1 MGDAIP
7 QLLVNGIAL
16 GAAYALIALG
26 FVLVINAVGA
36 VNFAQGDLVMA
47 GGFVAV
53 ILGEVLGEGFANW
66 FGDGVPAL
74 GLIVLPLTMAVM
86 AVLGLLFSLLAY
98 VPLRRRPPV
107 SVFISTIAVGL
118 ILQHAANAGFGPEPR
133 IGPALIQAEALRFG
147 PIAISVQQLAVIAAA
162 SVLIGGTGLLLSRTQ
177 LGRRLRAVAQ
187 DPEIAEAVG
196 INGARCI
203 AVTLMLAVA
212 LAGAAGTLLSNQ
224 FFVAPGDG
232 GLFMLKAYIAVTL
245 GGWGRL
251 DGAAL
256 AALLIGIFEVL
267 MAAYVSYVAAEAL
280 LYGGLLLVLLVR
292 PSGLLG
298 ETIQRRT

>member
-1 MGDAIP
+1 MGDAVP

-53 ILGEVLGEGFANW
+53 VLAEALLSWVDGEAGW
-66 FGDGVPAL
+66 I
-74 GLIVLPLTMAVM
+74 GLAVLPLTMLVM
-86 AVLGLLFSLLAY
+86 AVIGLVFSLLAY
-98 VPLRRRPPV
+98 APLRKRPPV

-118 ILQHAANAGFGPEPR
+118 IIQHAANAGFGPEPR
-133 IGPALIQAEALRFG
+133 IGPALFQGDALRFG
-147 PIAISVQQLAVIAAA
+147 AVTLSVQQIAVILAAGI
-162 SVLIGGTGLLLSRTQ
+162 LIGATGLLLTRTQ

-187 DPEIAEAVG
+187 DPEIAEAIG

-203 AVTLMLAVA
+203 AITFALAVA
-212 LAGAAGTLLSNQ
+212 LAGAAGMLLSNQ

-256 AALLIGIFEVL
+256 AALLIGVFEVL

-280 LYGGLLLVLLVR
+280 LYGGLLVVLLVR

-298 ETIQRRT
+298 ETIRRRT

>member
-1 MGDAIP
+1 MDGFMGDAVP
-7 QLLVNGIAL
+7 QLLVNGVAL

-53 ILGEVLGEGFANW
+53 MVAEYLTSW
-66 FGDGVPAL
+66 MGVGTAGL
-74 GLIVLPLTMAVM
+74 GLLVLPLTMVIM
-86 AVLGLLFSLLAY
+86 AALGLVFSLAAY
-98 VPLRRRPPV
+98 APLRNRPPV
-107 SVFISTIAVGL
+107 SIFISTIAVGL
-118 ILQHAANAGFGPEPR
+118 ILHHGANATFGPEPR
-133 IGPALIQAEALRFG
+133 IGPALVDAKTLSLG
-147 PIAISVQQLAVIAAA
+147 PITLSVQQISVIIAAG
-162 SVLIGGTGLLLSRTQ
+162 VLIGATGLLLSRTQ

-203 AVTLMLAVA
+203 AITFALAVA
-212 LAGAAGTLLSNQ
+212 LAGAAGMLLSNH
-224 FFVAPGDG
+224 FFVTPGDG

-256 AALLIGIFEVL
+256 AALLIGVFEVL
-267 MAAYVSYVAAEAL
+267 MAAFVSYVAAEAL
-280 LYGGLLLVLLVR
+280 LYGALLLVLLVR
-292 PSGLLG
+292 PSGLFG

>member
-1 MGDAIP
+1 MAEAIP

-47 GGFVAV
+47 GGFAAV
-53 ILGEVLGEGFANW
+53 ILAETLSAG
-66 FGDGVPAL
+66 FGDAVPAL
-74 GLIVLPLTMAVM
+74 GLLVLPLTMLVM
-86 AVLGLLFSLLAY
+86 AGLGLLFSALAY
-98 VPLRRRPPV
+98 APLRGRPPV
-107 SVFISTIAVGL
+107 SIFISTIAVGL
-118 ILQHAANAGFGPEPR
+118 ILHHAANAGFGPEPR
-133 IGPALIQAEALRFG
+133 IGPALLQADTLRFG
-147 PIAISVQQLAVIAAA
+147 SVVLSVQQIAVIGAAGL
-162 SVLIGGTGLLLSRTQ
+162 LIAGTGALLSRTQ

-187 DPEIAEAVG
+187 DPEIAEAMG
-196 INGARCI
+196 INGARCV
-203 AVTLMLAVA
+203 ALTFMLAVA
-212 LAGAAGTLLSNQ
+212 LAGAAGALLSNQ

-256 AALLIGIFEVL
+256 AALLIGVFEVM

-280 LYGGLLLVLLVR
+280 LYGGLLLLLFFR

>member
-1 MGDAIP
+1 MADAVP

-53 ILGEVLGEGFANW
+53 VLAEATSAWIGGEGSA
-66 FGDGVPAL
+66 V
-74 GLIVLPLTMAVM
+74 GLVVLPLTMVVM
-86 AVLGLLFSLLAY
+86 AVVGLVFSLLAY
-98 VPLRRRPPV
+98 VPLRKRPPV

-118 ILQHAANAGFGPEPR
+118 IIQHGANAGFGPEPR
-133 IGPALIQAEALRFG
+133 IGPALLPAETWRLG
-147 PIAISVQQLAVIAAA
+147 PVTLSVQQIAVILAAG
-162 SVLIGGTGLLLSRTQ
+162 VLIGATGLLLTRTQ

-187 DPEIAEAVG
+187 DPEIAEAIG

-203 AVTLMLAVA
+203 AITFALAVA
-212 LAGAAGTLLSNQ
+212 LAGAAGMLLSNQ

-232 GLFMLKAYIAVTL
+232 GMFMLKAYIAVTL

-256 AALLIGIFEVL
+256 AALLIGVFEVL

-280 LYGGLLLVLLVR
+280 LYGGLLVVLLVR

>member
-7 QLLVNGIAL
+7 QLLVNGLSL

-53 ILGEVLGEGFANW
+53 ILAETLTSWLGGGE
-66 FGDGVPAL
+66 AL
-74 GLIVLPLTMAVM
+74 IGLVVLPLTMAVM
-86 AVLGLLFSLLAY
+86 AVIGLIFSALAY
-98 VPLRRRPPV
+98 APLRKRPPV
-107 SVFISTIAVGL
+107 SVFISTIAVGI

-133 IGPALIQAEALRFG
+133 LGPALLGSDTFRLG
-147 PIAISVQQLAVIAAA
+147 PVVFSVQQIAVILAAGA
-162 SVLIGGTGLLLSRTQ
+162 LTGATGLLLTRTQ
-177 LGRRLRAVAQ
+177 LGRKLRAVAQ
-187 DPEIAEAVG
+187 DSEIAEAVG
-196 INGARCI
+196 INGGRCI
-203 AVTLMLAVA
+203 AITFALAVA
-212 LAGAAGTLLSNQ
+212 LAGAVGMLLSNQ

-256 AALLIGIFEVL
+256 AALLIGVFEVL
-267 MAAYVSYVAAEAL
+267 MAAFVSYVVAEAL

-292 PSGLLG
+292 PSGLFG

>member
-1 MGDAIP
+1 MAQAIP

-53 ILGEVLGEGFANW
+53 ILAEVLSAGFGGA
-66 FGDGVPAL
+66 VPAI
-74 GLIVLPLTMAVM
+74 GLLVLPLTMVIM
-86 AVLGLLFSLLAY
+86 AMLGLLFSLLAY
-98 VPLRRRPPV
+98 VPLRGRPPV
-107 SVFISTIAVGL
+107 SIFISTIAVGL

-133 IGPALIQAEALRFG
+133 IGPALLEADTLRFG
-147 PIAISVQQLAVIAAA
+147 SVVLSVQQVVVIAAA
-162 SVLIGGTGLLLSRTQ
+162 GLLIAATGALLSRTQ

-187 DPEIAEAVG
+187 DPEIAEAMG
-196 INGARCI
+196 INGARCVAI
-203 AVTLMLAVA
+203 TFMLAVA
-212 LAGAAGTLLSNQ
+212 LAGAAGALLSNQ

-256 AALLIGIFEVL
+256 AALLIGVFEVL

>member
-1 MGDAIP
+1 MAQAIP

-53 ILGEVLGEGFANW
+53 ILAEVLSAGFGGA
-66 FGDGVPAL
+66 VPAI
-74 GLIVLPLTMAVM
+74 GLLVLPLTMVIM
-86 AVLGLLFSLLAY
+86 AMLGLLFSLLAY
-98 VPLRRRPPV
+98 VPLRGRPPV
-107 SVFISTIAVGL
+107 SIFISTIAVGL

-133 IGPALIQAEALRFG
+133 IGPALLEADTLRFG
-147 PIAISVQQLAVIAAA
+147 SVVLSVQQVAVIAAA
-162 SVLIGGTGLLLSRTQ
+162 GLLIAATGALLSRTQ

-187 DPEIAEAVG
+187 DPEIAEAMG
-196 INGARCI
+196 INGARCVAI
-203 AVTLMLAVA
+203 TFMLAVA
-212 LAGAAGTLLSNQ
+212 LAGAAGALLSNQ

-256 AALLIGIFEVL
+256 AALLIGVFEVL

>member
-53 ILGEVLGEGFANW
+53 ILAETLTSW
-66 FGDGVPAL
+66 LGDGRAL
-74 GLIVLPLTMAVM
+74 IGLVVLPLTMAVM
-86 AVLGLLFSLLAY
+86 AVIGLIFSALAY
-98 VPLRRRPPV
+98 APLRKRPPV
-107 SVFISTIAVGL
+107 SVFISTIAVGI

-133 IGPALIQAEALRFG
+133 IGPALLGSDAFRLG
-147 PIAISVQQLAVIAAA
+147 PVVFSVQQISVILAAGA
-162 SVLIGGTGLLLSRTQ
+162 LIGATGLLLTRTQ
-177 LGRRLRAVAQ
+177 LGRKLRAVAQ

-196 INGARCI
+196 INGGRCI
-203 AVTLMLAVA
+203 AITFALAVA
-212 LAGAAGTLLSNQ
+212 LAGAAGMLLSNQ

-256 AALLIGIFEVL
+256 AALLIGVFEVL
-267 MAAYVSYVAAEAL
+267 MAAFVSYVAAEAL

-292 PSGLLG
+292 PTGLFG

>member
-7 QLLVNGIAL
+7 QLVVNGIAL

-53 ILGEVLGEGFANW
+53 ALAETLTAWIGGAG
-66 FGDGVPAL
+66 PAL
-74 GLIVLPLTMAVM
+74 GLVVLPLTMVIM
-86 AVLGLLFSLLAY
+86 AVLGLVFSLLAY
-98 VPLRRRPPV
+98 VPLRKRPPV

-118 ILQHAANAGFGPEPR
+118 IIQHAANAGFGPEPR
-133 IGPALIQAEALRFG
+133 IGPALFDAQTFQLG
-147 PIAISVQQLAVIAAA
+147 LVTLSVQQLAVIVAAGA
-162 SVLIGGTGLLLSRTQ
+162 LIGATGLLLTRTQ

-187 DPEIAEAVG
+187 DPEIAEAIG

-203 AVTLMLAVA
+203 AITFALAVA
-212 LAGAAGTLLSNQ
+212 LAGAAGMLLSNQ

-256 AALLIGIFEVL
+256 AALLIGVFEVL

-280 LYGGLLLVLLVR
+280 LYGGLLVVLLVR

-298 ETIQRRT
+298 ETIRRRT